1 MLKPLSSLAV
11 ALAAVALAAAHP
23 AAAEDHLPGPP
34 SLSLSAVGEAE
45 AAPDLASITLGVAAQ
60 APTAAE
66 ALAANRARM
75 SAAIAKLK
83 ALGVEAKDIRT
94 SDLSL
99 NPQYAYNQGQAPKLT
114 GYQASNTVNAT
125 VRDLPRLG
133 ALVDAVVAERANEV
147 RGISFSLSDPSKAED
162 AARLDALKRLAR
174 MAELYARA
182 TGFHDVKLRRLSE
195 GAAAAPPQPR
205 MLMVTASA
213 RVADS
218 TPVEPGQLKVQ
229 VTVNAAYDLV
239 N

>member
-1 MLKPLSSLAV
+1 MLKPAV
-11 ALAAVALAAAHP
+11 SFAAALAALTLAAAHP
-23 AAAEDHLPGPP
+23 AAAEEHPPGPP

-66 ALAANRARM
+66 ALAANRTRM

-83 ALGVEAKDIRT
+83 GLGVEAKDIRT

-114 GYQASNTVNAT
+114 GYQVSNTVSITA
-125 VRDLPRLG
+125 RDLARVG
-133 ALVDAVVAERANEV
+133 ALVDAVVSQGVNQV
-147 RGISFSLSDPSKAED
+147 RGVSFALSDPSKAED
-162 AARLDALKRLAR
+162 AARLDALKQLAHK
-174 MAELYARA
+174 AELYARA
-182 TGFHDVKLRRLSE
+182 AGFHEVKLRRLSE

-205 MLMVTASA
+205 ILMMA
-213 RVADS
+213 RAADAGA

-229 VTVNAAYDLV
+229 VTVNAAYDLI